1 MCRFK
6 SGIILKNKI
15 VIAPEDNES
24 HSDLLEILGI
34 KDDYIGAS
42 KTFVRAE
49 LVPKKDDEW
58 WIDPA
63 EKPEKWVFVVDQ
75 DIIPDWFDKE
85 THEKEFRESVCDWWR
100 KHVLVD
106 KKLEELKTGFYRLK
120 RCEVKKLLNDVRVML
135 DSSQVGEMWGSS
147 QVGEMRGS
155 SQVGEMW
162 SSSQV
167 GEMRG
172 SSQVGE
178 MWGSSQVGKMRDS
191 SQVGKMWGSS
201 QVGKMRGSSQVG
213 EMWDSSQVGKMLGSS
228 QVGEMRGS
236 SQVGEMWDSSQVG
249 EMRGSSQVGEMRG
262 SSQVGKMWGSSQV
275 GEMWGSSTARDF
287 KNYPVIK
294 IMIPDGGKF
303 EMVVHKNKDDE

>member
-24 HSDLLEILGI
+24 HSDLLESLGI

-178 MWGSSQVGKMRDS
+178 MWGSSQVGKMWDS
-191 SQVGKMWGSS
+191 SQVGKMW
-201 QVGKMRGSSQVG
+201 
-213 EMWDSSQVGKMLGSS
+213 GSS

-249 EMRGSSQVGEMRG
+249 KMLG

>member
-135 DSSQVGEMWGSS
+135 DSSQVGEMW
-147 QVGEMRGS
+147 
-155 SQVGEMW
+155 
-162 SSSQV
+162 
-167 GEMRG
+167 
-172 SSQVGE
+172 
-178 MWGSSQVGKMRDS
+178 DS
-191 SQVGKMWGSS
+191 SQVGKMW
-201 QVGKMRGSSQVG
+201 
-213 EMWDSSQVGKMLGSS
+213 
-228 QVGEMRGS
+228 GS

-249 EMRGSSQVGEMRG
+249 E
-262 SSQVGKMWGSSQV
+262 MWGSSQV